1 MASESSST
9 ATEAKRS
16 SKIGP
21 AAQSLLEQNG
31 LSINDVSP
39 SGPQGIITKG
49 DVLEAINLASTSLE
63 QQQQQ
68 QSSEPVKQQSKEK
81 ATDTL
86 QQPASMEQDK
96 DKKMQPSQ
104 EKPARQ
110 PADTSDVKI
119 RVLLAKR
126 LLEEGQQI
134 PSQWLKDWARC

>member
-9 ATEAKRS
+9 ATETKSS

-21 AAQSLLEQNG
+21 AAQLLLEQNG
-31 LSINDVSP
+31 LFIDDVSP

-49 DVLEAINLASTSLE
+49 DVLEAINLASTSSN
-63 QQQQQ
+63 QQQK
-68 QSSEPVKQQSKEK
+68 SSEPAKQHSKEK
-81 ATDTL
+81 ATDTP

-96 DKKMQPSQ
+96 DQKMQPSQ

-110 PADTSDVKI
+110 PADKSDAKI